1 MGRRRFISLAALIR
15 LAIDLFPLF
24 GMLAPLMLM
33 MRLQRV
39 GRKNDPSFRIVVTDK
54 RTGPKS
60 DRHIDRL
67 GSYNPK
73 LNHVQLDAAKAKEWL
88 SKGVQPSDTVHNI
101 LVSQKVIDAK
111 KKNVLPKKSPI
122 IDEAKL
128 KAEAE
133 AKAKAEADAK
143 AKAEAEAAAAAA
155 AAEPAVEVV
164 ADQDDPTDHAE
175 VAPVAEE
182 VAEAEADAKTEAQTD
197 AEDD

>member
-1 MGRRRFISLAALIR
+1 
-15 LAIDLFPLF
+15 
-24 GMLAPLMLM
+24 MLM

-39 GRKNDPSFRIVVTDK
+39 GRKNDASFRIVVTDK

-60 DRHIDRL
+60 DRHVDRL

-88 SKGVQPSDTVHNI
+88 AKGVQPSDTLHNI

-143 AKAEAEAAAAAA
+143 AKAEAEAAALAAV
-155 AAEPAVEVV
+155 AEPVVEVV

-175 VAPVAEE
+175 VAPVDEE
-182 VAEAEADAKTEAQTD
+182 AVVAEADAKTEAQTD